1 VASAK
6 RAEEK
11 ETAAGYEASAG
22 VREALF
28 GNATEA
34 RHLVGAALALSNG
47 HDVQCAGALALALAG
62 DAAQADKL
70 ADDLAKRFPEDSIV
84 QFNCVPTLHAQ
95 IALSRA
101 EASKASAVL
110 QAATTYEL
118 ATPSNGSFSFSL
130 YPAFVRGEAYLG
142 AHHGTEA
149 AAEFQ
154 KLLDHRSLVVM
165 EPIGALAHL
174 GLARAY
180 ALQGDSAKAHAAYQD
195 FLTLWKDADPDI
207 PILIAAKAEYA
218 KLR

>member
-1 VASAK
+1 M
-6 RAEEK
+6 
-11 ETAAGYEASAG
+11 
-22 VREALF
+22 REALF

-34 RHLVGAALALSNG
+34 RHLAGAALALSNG
-47 HDVQCAGALALALAG
+47 QDVQCGVALALALVG

-84 QFNCVPTLHAQ
+84 QFNCVPTLRAQ

-101 EASKASAVL
+101 EPSKATAVL
-110 QAATTYEL
+110 QAATPYEL

-130 YPAFVRGEAYLG
+130 YPAFVRGEAYLR
-142 AHHGTEA
+142 AHHPTEA

-154 KLLDHRSLVVM
+154 KLLDHRGLVVM

-174 GLARAY
+174 GRARAY

-218 KLR
+218 KLK